1 MSNVGGPAVS
11 RRFSVRELINTALK
25 VCIVL
30 FSGSRCG
37 ADAFIGLRLAVR
49 LAESSLVTQHNL

>member
-25 VCIVL
+25 VCIEL
-30 FSGSRCG
+30 FSDSRCS
-37 ADAFIGLRLAVR
+37 ADAFIRLRLAVR
-49 LAESSLVTQHNL
+49 LTDFSHTT

>member
-11 RRFSVRELINTALK
+11 RRFPVRELINTALK

-30 FSGSRCG
+30 FSGSRCS
-37 ADAFIGLRLAVR
+37 ADAFIRLRLAVR
-49 LAESSLVTQHNL
+49 LTESSLVTQHNL